1 MLRHDFTEGIVK
13 RSAQLLVPIG
23 LFLLIVWMNQ
33 ATFQR
38 IDMEFG
44 KKATLGMYLFYL
56 FAGCLPAGV
65 SGNDFSLPM
74 GWLLIEIGCLFC
86 TVTYPTQDLESAYG
100 IQVLVRGQSRI
111 RWWLTKCLW
120 NMETVFL
127 YYSTLFITA
136 VVYCVCSGASCS
148 LELEYSDL
156 IHLLADASMTQ
167 PSVSGAETAAYVLGL
182 PTAATAAISL
192 WQMLVSI
199 LWHPAYGFTAGIV
212 LLVWS
217 AFLDDHTGLVNLR
230 LIAKL
235 RGTASEAELCTALER
250 VGLDPADKRRVRKY
264 SLGMKQR
271 LAIAMAIAEKPKLIL
286 LDEPTNALDA
296 EGLSTL
302 KDIIVQE
309 RDRGALVILASHDA
323 EFLHAVTD
331 RIFPMEFGRFVD
343 LPRPC
348 ADTFACRLRGRR
360 KRARHRRSGDR

>member
-38 IDMEFG
+38 IDVEFG
-44 KKATLGMYLFYL
+44 KEATLGMYLFYL

-86 TVTYPTQDLESAYG
+86 TVTYPAQDLESAYG
-100 IQVLVRGQSRI
+100 IQVLVRGQSRT

-136 VVYCVCSGASCS
+136 VVYCVCSGASCC

-156 IHLLADASMTQ
+156 IHLLVDASMTQ
-167 PSVSGAETAAYVLGL
+167 PSVSGAETATLVLGL

-217 AFLDDHTGLVNLR
+217 AFSQTP
-230 LIAKL
+230 IAIGNYAMMQ
-235 RGTASEAELCTALER
+235 RCER
-250 VGLDPADKRRVRKY
+250 FCA
-264 SLGMKQR
+264 
-271 LAIAMAIAEKPKLIL
+271 A
-286 LDEPTNALDA
+286 
-296 EGLSTL
+296 GLSSSG
-302 KDIIVQE
+302 IWI
-309 RDRGALVILASHDA
+309 ILASLMICAGVGCYAMKHRD
-323 EFLHAVTD
+323 
-331 RIFPMEFGRFVD
+331 II
-343 LPRPC
+343 RP
-348 ADTFACRLRGRR
+348 LRVGN
-360 KRARHRRSGDR
+360 